1 MPDFHMDEKLFQE
14 LQLITAKTDSAE
26 ETAWLPFWAHAV
38 DTAFTI
44 QKLLLRWLP
53 PHVLQACSLPEESLQ
68 QLCMYLALVHDIG
81 KVTPLFQARILALRP
96 LIRRQLGERGVEIP
110 LPTEF
115 RNGDKSPHALAG
127 QAVLLQSG
135 VPRQVA
141 AIVGCHHG
149 KSPNTT
155 STAVKKNPGYYPQN
169 YYGSAGKNGAQGK
182 FWEQLR
188 TDWMA
193 FAKDKCGFS
202 QGGGFPLPDV
212 PAQLLLTGLLIT
224 ADWIA
229 SNADYFPLFHREETG
244 RTENMARRAQ
254 HAWERLDLPA
264 PWRPHCDVMS
274 PEGFENRFGF
284 APNEVQ
290 RQVLKICSE
299 MGSPGILILE
309 AQMGVGKT
317 EAALAAAE
325 ILASRTGCGG
335 LFFGL
340 PTQATANGIF
350 PRLKQWAEGQSQ
362 EVQLGIRLAHGMAEL
377 NEDYRSLFSGTAQT
391 EEDSPQHLVVHEWF
405 EGPKQ
410 ALLADFVIG
419 TIDQF
424 LMASLKQK
432 HVMLRHL
439 GLAGKVV
446 ILDECHA
453 YDCYMNQY
461 LDRTLTWLGRYQ
473 VPVILLSATLPEQR
487 RQELIRAYLN
497 QPSSPDSASDWGNNL
512 SYPLL
517 TWTDKKEVKQ
527 EAIALSTPS
536 TVITIH
542 PMEESDLAEYL
553 GQKLIQGGCAG
564 VIVNTVKRTQKIA
577 AELAQK
583 LPQMRII
590 LAHSRFIQPDRG
602 EKEREL
608 LHCLGKSSTAQQRDR
623 LIVVGTQV
631 LEQSLDIDFDVLITD
646 LCPMD
651 LLLQR
656 LGRLHRHRH
665 TGRTRPS
672 LLQRPE
678 CGVLWADGELEPGA
692 KAIYGEWLL
701 LRTKM
706 LLPDTITL
714 PADIPSLVQN
724 VYRDP
729 EPALL
734 EDLSFRQAW
743 EQQQKTIAQKEQK
756 ADTFRLYA
764 PEAYRNDIS
773 NLLDTDLTDQEEK
786 AKAAVRD
793 SDPGLDVLLLVLDAQ
808 GQAYFLPWQEGGKS
822 VPLHTL
828 PSQEEC
834 RQILRQQISLP
845 RVFCLGSNLDNAIR
859 ELEIKT
865 VSTAPEWQQS
875 RWLRKQLVLWL
886 DQQGNATLCG
896 YRLHYSKEQG
906 LTYQKEEEN
915 ETTGI

>member
-1 MPDFHMDEKLFQE
+1 MIEFRIDKKMIQKLQY
-14 LQLITAKTDSAE
+14 ITAKIDPIK
-26 ETAWLPFWAHAV
+26 ETAWLPFWAHAA

-44 QKLLLRWLP
+44 QNLLLRWVP
-53 PHVLQACSLPEESLQ
+53 PHVLQACSLSKDALEH
-68 QLCMYLALVHDIG
+68 LCMYLALVHDIG
-81 KVTPLFQARILALRP
+81 KVTPLFQARILALRGM
-96 LIRRQLGERGVEIP
+96 IRQQLFGRGVEVQ

-115 RNGDKSPHALAG
+115 RNSDKSPHALAG
-127 QAVLLQSG
+127 QAVLLLFG

-155 STAVKKNPGYYPQN
+155 STAVKKNPSYYPQN
-169 YYGSAGKNGAQGK
+169 YYGSAGKNSAQGK
-182 FWEQLR
+182 LWEQLR
-188 TDWMA
+188 KDWIDY
-193 FAKDKCGFS
+193 AKQKSGFS
-202 QGGGFPLPDV
+202 PESELPLPDV
-212 PAQLLLTGLLIT
+212 PAQILLTGLLIM

-229 SNADYFPLFHREETG
+229 SNTDYFPLFNWEEAGEAVT
-244 RTENMARRAQ
+244 MVQRAKN
-254 HAWERLDLPA
+254 AWERLDLPL
-264 PWRPHCDVMS
+264 PWKPDCPKMNSD
-274 PEGFENRFGF
+274 GFKKRFHF

-290 RQVLKICSE
+290 RQVLQVCNE
-299 MGSPGILILE
+299 MQCPGILILE

-350 PRLKQWAEGQSQ
+350 PRLKQWAEGQSRQ
-362 EVQLGIRLAHGMAEL
+362 VQLGIRLAHGMAEL
-377 NEDYRSLFSGTAQT
+377 NEDYRSLFSGTAQI

-405 EGPKQ
+405 EGRKQ

-461 LDRTLTWLGRYQ
+461 LDRTLTWLGRYR
-473 VPVILLSATLPEQR
+473 VPVILLSATLPEHR
-487 RQELIRAYLN
+487 RQELVQAYLN
-497 QPSSPDSASDWGNNL
+497 QPCSSDSVPEWGKNQ

-517 TWTDKKEVKQ
+517 TWVDGNEVKQ
-527 EAIALSTPS
+527 QAVSVSTPP

-542 PMEESDLAEYL
+542 TMEESGLGEYL
-553 GQKLIQGGCAG
+553 CQKLAQGGCAG
-564 VIVNTVKRTQKIA
+564 VIVNTVKRAQEIA
-577 AELAQK
+577 ADLIEK
-583 LPQMRII
+583 LPEMRIV
-590 LAHSRFIQPDRG
+590 LTHSRFIQPDR
-602 EKEREL
+602 EEQEREL
-608 LHCLGKSSTAQQRDR
+608 LHCLGKSSLPQQRDR

-631 LEQSLDIDFDVLITD
+631 LEQSLDIDFDILITD

-656 LGRLHRHRH
+656 LGRLHRH
-665 TGRTRPS
+665 TFRTRPN
-672 LLQRPE
+672 LLQQPE
-678 CGVLWADGELEPGA
+678 CGILWAEGELESGA
-692 KAIYGEWLL
+692 KAVYGEWLL

-706 LLPDTITL
+706 QLPDRITL
-714 PADIPSLVQN
+714 PADIPSLVQK

-729 EPALL
+729 ESTLL
-734 EDLSFRQAW
+734 ENSVLRQAW
-743 EQQQKTIAQKEQK
+743 EKQQKTMALKAQK
-756 ADTFRLYA
+756 ADTFRLGL
-764 PEAYRNDIS
+764 PEVYRKDIS
-773 NLLDTDLTDQEEK
+773 NLLDTDITDQEEK

-793 SDPGLDVLLLVLDAQ
+793 SDPSLEVLLLVLDSQ
-808 GQAYFLPWQEGGKS
+808 GQAHFLPWQEGGRS
-822 VPLHTL
+822 IPLHTL

-845 RVFCLGSNLDNAIR
+845 RVFCLGNNLDQAIQ
-859 ELEIKT
+859 ELEAKT
-865 VSTAPEWQQS
+865 ISTAPEWQQS
-875 RWLRKQLVLWL
+875 RWLRNQLVLWL
-886 DQQGNATLCG
+886 DRQGNASLCE
-896 YRLHYSKEQG
+896 YKLHYSKELG
-906 LTYQKEEEN
+906 LTYQKGGGE
-915 ETTGI
+915 